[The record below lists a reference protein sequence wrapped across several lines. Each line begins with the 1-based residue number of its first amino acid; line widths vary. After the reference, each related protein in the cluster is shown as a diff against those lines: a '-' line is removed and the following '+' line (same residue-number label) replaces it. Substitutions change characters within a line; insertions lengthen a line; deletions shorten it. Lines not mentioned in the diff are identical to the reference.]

1 MALAR
6 TGLKIIPVPVGMTDS
21 LLMAGSSYYRGSSIQ
36 DRDYIDTIYMRIP
49 VMWATLPSNDPT
61 MGGE

>member
-1 MALAR
+1 
-6 TGLKIIPVPVGMTDS
+6 MTDS